1 MHLRTICELGFKA
14 FSPNFGYLCQLKTA
28 RLQLLV
34 KSIGLK
40 VSTTLF
46 SMKKISTLLII
57 AAALILASCSGKKKD
72 GFDVKGTWSLERVVH
87 PSSERTDYPDNDI
100 SWLRIYDDSCYYD
113 CQAMK
118 APTGTMII
126 PGKTETYTLIERGK
140 NEYLYLQDGGKHP
153 FVIESDST
161 IMIQENGAQYTWKI
175 CDEFDEKKVGTI
187 VNIVKNDVN
196 NHSDSS
202 NRYVFSY
209 REEELQERYTILAFI
224 FLFVVVVGVNY
235 FVHVFKQKKRIEK
248 ELRMIE
254 QEQSSIPEP
263 VREAMIN
270 VEEEF
275 HNSAYYISLR
285 NKITQGAHFTDEEWQ
300 EMSEKLKNVYP
311 RFLSTLHNVCN
322 MTKTELQVC
331 ILLKLNSTP
340 TEIANVLC
348 KEKNSISSIRTRL
361 YNKHFGKKGGSKEWD
376 EFIHSL

>member
-1 MHLRTICELGFKA
+1 
-14 FSPNFGYLCQLKTA
+14 
-28 RLQLLV
+28 
-34 KSIGLK
+34 
-40 VSTTLF
+40 
-46 SMKKISTLLII
+46 MKKISTLLIFAI
-57 AAALILASCSGKKKD
+57 ALILASCSRKEKD
-72 GFDVKGTWSLERVVH
+72 GFDVKGTWSLVRVVY
-87 PSSERTDYPDNDI
+87 PTSEYTEYPENDI
-100 SWLRIYDDSCYYD
+100 SWLRIYDDSCYYS
-113 CQAMK
+113 CQVMK

-126 PGKTETYTLIERGK
+126 PGISETYTLIESGK
-140 NEYLYLQDGGKHP
+140 DEYLYLQDDGKHP

-175 CDEFDEKKVGTI
+175 SNEYDQKKISTI

-209 REEELQERYTILAFI
+209 REEELQENYNILAYIFI
-224 FLFVVVVGVNY
+224 IVVVVGVNY
-235 FVHVFKQKKRIEK
+235 FIHVFKQKKRIEK

-254 QEQSSIPEP
+254 QEQKSIPEP

-275 HNSAYYISLR
+275 HNSSYYISLR
-285 NKITQGAHFTDEEWQ
+285 NKISQGAHFTDEEWQ

-322 MTKTELQVC
+322 MTKIELQVC
-331 ILLKLNSTP
+331 ILLKLNATP

-348 KEKNSISSIRTRL
+348 KEKSSISSIRTRL
-361 YNKHFGKKGGSKEWD
+361 YNKHFGKKGGTKEWD
-376 EFIHSL
+376 EFILSL